1 MVIKGGEYMF
11 KHVLFISGILVLGMV
26 IGNFF
31 FSNSLA
37 DNIDDN
43 SKHEIEITY
52 PQNEKGQTYGS
63 ALDAPSYEGEP
74 DLIKAYG
81 IDGTIGYVK
90 KEDLDGPMP
99 KTPEEAVRLT
109 KEAKPR
115 EIPLYDVDGETIIGK
130 FIVGE

>member
-1 MVIKGGEYMF
+1 LF
-11 KHVLFISGILVLGMV
+11 KRILFVSGILILGMV

-31 FSNSLA
+31 FSDTLA
-37 DNIDDN
+37 DNQDDN
-43 SKHEIEITY
+43 SKHKDEIAY

-63 ALDAPSYEGEP
+63 ALDAPSYEDEP

-90 KEDLDGPMP
+90 KEDLDGPEP
-99 KTPEEAVRLT
+99 KTPEEAVRLSN
-109 KEAKPR
+109 EAKPR

-130 FIVGE
+130 FIVGG